1 MRGQLVIPSV
11 YSGADAFA
19 GIVSR
24 ALEDGIDYL
33 GVHHSDAALL
43 RRVTEQAAPRL
54 AVWTVRTEDELATAR
69 SLSGAVIFEAID
81 PAVAKP
87 VPAP

>member
-1 MRGQLVIPSV
+1 
-11 YSGADAFA
+11 
-19 GIVSR
+19 VS
-24 ALEDGIDYL
+24 E
-33 GVHHSDAALL
+33 
-43 RRVTEQAAPRL
+43 EAAPRL